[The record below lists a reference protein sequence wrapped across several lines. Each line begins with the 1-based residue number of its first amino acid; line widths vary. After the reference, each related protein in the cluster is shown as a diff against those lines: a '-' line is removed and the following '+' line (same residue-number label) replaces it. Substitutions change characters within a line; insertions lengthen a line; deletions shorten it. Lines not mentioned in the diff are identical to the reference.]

1 MIFRMPDVYFLFL
14 FVAVIIFSGFAGQMI
29 FKRTSLSDIILL
41 MVFGLL
47 LGPVL
52 KVFPVEVIGLFR
64 DSAPFLGSLTL
75 AFIMFESGLRLN
87 FHNVLKSLQSSTMF
101 TALVFFLSL
110 LFVTAIL
117 SFLGWNFFAAM
128 FVGAVFGG
136 TSTAMVVHLVR
147 KSSASEQTK
156 ILLEMESVITDIFT
170 ITTAFVIIEVVSLK
184 TISVQSIA
192 QSVMGAFSIPIFAAA
207 ILAILWLKAL
217 RDFTTTSKHQYLLTL
232 AILFFLFAVVEYAK
246 GNGAMAALVFGLVLG
261 NASGIMAFLGM
272 RQSSLGVS
280 TVSLHSELTFFTRTF
295 FFIYL
300 GIIFSLDAFSAEIIF
315 VSIAAFAG
323 MALARF
329 VAVKIL
335 VFFNKR
341 LCPDRLLISTTM
353 SKGLAA
359 AVMATYPASAG
370 VNFGGFEKIIILLGF
385 IIIFYSNIVS
395 TIGLF
400 VFEKRAASKTEKPP
414 VPQVKI
420 EEMKI

>member
-1 MIFRMPDVYFLFL
+1 MSDVYFLFL
-14 FVAVIIFSGFAGQMI
+14 FIAVIIFSGFAGQLI

-41 MVFGLL
+41 MVLGLL

-52 KVFPVEVIGLFR
+52 KVFPAEVIGLFR
-64 DSAPFLGSLTL
+64 DSAPFLGSFTL

-87 FHNVLKSLQSSTMF
+87 FHAVLKSLQSSTIF
-101 TALVFFLSL
+101 TALVFFLNL
-110 LFVTAIL
+110 LFVTVIL

-147 KSSASEQTK
+147 KSSASEKTK

-170 ITTAFVIIEVVSLK
+170 ITTAFVIIEAVSLK
-184 TISVQSIA
+184 TINLQSIA
-192 QSVMGAFSIPIFAAA
+192 QSIMGSFSIPIFAAA
-207 ILAILWLKAL
+207 ILALFWLKAL

-232 AILFFLFAVVEYAK
+232 AILFFLFALVEYAK
-246 GNGAMAALVFGLVLG
+246 GNGAVAALVFGLVLG
-261 NASGIMAFLGM
+261 NASGIMAFLRM
-272 RQSSLGVS
+272 KQSSLDVS
-280 TVSLHSELTFFTRTF
+280 TVSVHSELTFFARTF
-295 FFIYL
+295 FFIYI
-300 GIIFSLDAFSAEIIF
+300 GIIFGLDAFSAEIVF

-335 VFFNKR
+335 VFFNKGMR
-341 LCPDRLLISTTM
+341 PDRLLISTTM

-370 VNFGGFEKIIILLGF
+370 IDLGGFEKIIILLGF

-400 VFEKRAASKTEKPP
+400 VFEKQAGLKTAKMPVSKGR
-414 VPQVKI
+414 I
-420 EEMKI
+420 EEIKI